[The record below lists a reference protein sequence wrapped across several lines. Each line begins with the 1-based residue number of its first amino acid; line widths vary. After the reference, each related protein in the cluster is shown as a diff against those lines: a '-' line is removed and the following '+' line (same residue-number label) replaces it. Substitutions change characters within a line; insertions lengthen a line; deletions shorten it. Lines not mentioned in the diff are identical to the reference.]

1 MSAAAQRDWLVD
13 QLPRVMREDPVIAA
27 FARTGQQLGDT
38 IRAQIDSVEHQL
50 DPTLASP
57 TMLSYLAGWLG
68 FALDHSDE
76 AAFHRPLL
84 PVLGRVAQLRGTR
97 DGLALLARALTRGPV
112 EVFDPGGIYTPS
124 ESVPQVDP
132 LVVVRVADPGPL
144 GPQRLLSLLERE
156 VPVGVRVRLEVG
168 G

>member
-1 MSAAAQRDWLVD
+1 
-13 QLPRVMREDPVIAA
+13 
-27 FARTGQQLGDT
+27 
-38 IRAQIDSVEHQL
+38 
-50 DPTLASP
+50 
-57 TMLSYLAGWLG
+57 
-68 FALDHSDE
+68 
-76 AAFHRPLL
+76 
-84 PVLGRVAQLRGTR
+84 
-97 DGLALLARALTRGPV
+97 LTRGPV